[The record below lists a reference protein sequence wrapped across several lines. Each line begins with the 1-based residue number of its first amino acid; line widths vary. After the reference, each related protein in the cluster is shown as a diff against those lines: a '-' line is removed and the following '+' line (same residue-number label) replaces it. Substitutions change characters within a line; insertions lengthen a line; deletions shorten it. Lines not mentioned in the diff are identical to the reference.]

1 MSLRL
6 LAALKKPST
15 WPCTSP
21 AIQRRSGCSPA
32 AIKGS
37 SPPARVNFSRICMLY
52 RMITRARVSRRVSTR
67 HARVRALRGR
77 VDYVDFAAVFT
88 RADVGAVIHR
98 DARDHAAVAVGAE
111 LAFVRICGCMPQGKA
126 DMAG

>member
-52 RMITRARVSRRVSTR
+52 RMITRAR
-67 HARVRALRGR
+67 HARVWGPLRGR
-77 VDYVDFAAVFT
+77 INHVDFAAVLT
-88 RADVGAVIHR
+88 RADVGAVIHG
-98 DARDHAAVAVGAE
+98 DARNHAAVSVVAE
-111 LAFVRICGCMPQGKA
+111 
-126 DMAG
+126 